1 MLTSVPIH
9 NLCVKT
15 LIVSPGVP
23 ADLPAE
29 QPGVRRAGRGRD
41 HQEGAQ
47 HEGRGHRLTQ
57 TGIGNR
63 GRLLVREKNN
73 VQEQEYCI
81 VLYYTVHNTVTA
93 VFQGGVGVKSHN
105 LI

>member
-1 MLTSVPIH
+1 MSKP
-9 NLCVKT
+9 
-15 LIVSPGVP
+15 LIFSPGVS

-57 TGIGNR
+57 TGIGDR
-63 GRLLVREKNN
+63 ERLFVREKNHVR
-73 VQEQEYCI
+73 VQCT
-81 VLYYTVHNTVTA
+81 LYKNRNTV
-93 VFQGGVGVKSHN
+93 
-105 LI
+105 